1 MTAVIA
7 TEALCVRVGAKTLLD
22 RISLSVSAGETIAL
36 VGPNGAGKSTLLR
49 AISGE
54 IAASDGAVALKG
66 RSPRAWKPRE
76 LALHRAVLSQ
86 SITVTFPFTV
96 AEIVAMGAGEGQ
108 RRDTA
113 KLVEAALAEVDLE
126 GFADRIINTLS
137 GGEQQRAHFA
147 RVLVQLACGERAH
160 GPGILMLD
168 EPTASLDLRHQ
179 LDIVASIRRCNARGV
194 TVVAI
199 VHDLNLA
206 ALWADRIVVLG
217 NGQVAADGPPR
228 DTITDDILAR
238 VFGVTAAIGRVPDA
252 ATPFV
257 LPHAAQKANRAGTDA
272 RAALEGDLPGLA

>member
-1 MTAVIA
+1 
-7 TEALCVRVGAKTLLD
+7 
-22 RISLSVSAGETIAL
+22 
-36 VGPNGAGKSTLLR
+36 
-49 AISGE
+49 
-54 IAASDGAVALKG
+54 
-66 RSPRAWKPRE
+66 
-76 LALHRAVLSQ
+76 
-86 SITVTFPFTV
+86 
-96 AEIVAMGAGEGQ
+96 
-108 RRDTA
+108 
-113 KLVEAALAEVDLE
+113 
-126 GFADRIINTLS
+126 
-137 GGEQQRAHFA
+137 
-147 RVLVQLACGERAH
+147 
-160 GPGILMLD
+160 MLD

-257 LPHAAQKANRAGTDA
+257 LPHAAQKAN
-272 RAALEGDLPGLA
+272 